1 MCSIPELLQ
10 QCRSY
15 EELLVGRLDI
25 PDDELASL
33 AVSLRQQLDPPGRS
47 TSSA

>member
-1 MCSIPELLQ
+1 LLQ

-25 PDDELASL
+25 PHADYERLAIALRGRL
-33 AVSLRQQLDPPGRS
+33 AES
-47 TSSA
+47 T